1 MKKNKKYSYIVD
13 LIDVDTPADLMARF
27 ADAKQRA
34 GLPIRD
40 DEFNGLIMRIMEIS
54 SPKIYVCGCMTCEC
68 KKLPWYKRLWNKL
81 RGKKNK

>member
-13 LIDVDTPADLMARF
+13 LIDVETPADLMARF

-40 DEFNGLIMRIMEIS
+40 DEFNGLITRVMEIS
-54 SPKIYVCGCMTCEC
+54 SPKI
-68 KKLPWYKRLWNKL
+68 
-81 RGKKNK
+81 